1 MKRLPS
7 SRSLCSWQA
16 ASGVWIPKCCIKRW
30 EWRVSSAAINAT
42 SRRIFS
48 ARALMSS
55 RLPMGVA
62 TT

>member
-16 ASGVWIPKCCIKRW
+16 ASGVVMPKCCISRN
-30 EWRVSSAAINAT
+30 ECRVSSAAINET
-42 SRRIFS
+42 SRNTFK
-48 ARALMSS
+48 ARTLMSS
-55 RLPMGVA
+55 RLPIGVA